1 MSMKDPFLMRKIV
14 FIAIAVSFS
23 ACLQVFSD
31 AFIYWQ
37 ADLLH
42 QFWRLWTAHW
52 VHVGWIHYVLNML
65 AFACLPFIFP
75 RVKVWHFVALLLL
88 LPPLISL
95 SFYYGFPEIEAYAGL
110 SGVLH
115 GAYAA
120 VASVYVLDKKE
131 RNFAALVLFLLLAKL
146 IWENTMGSVGTAE
159 LIGSP
164 VLVEAH
170 LLGVIW
176 GVVIAIIYILWL
188 YFYRWQTD

>member
-1 MSMKDPFLMRKIV
+1 MKDPFLMRKIV

-31 AFIYWQ
+31 
-37 ADLLH
+37 
-42 QFWRLWTAHW
+42 
-52 VHVGWIHYVLNML
+52 GWIHYVLNML

-75 RVKVWHFVALLLL
+75 RVKGWHFVALLLL

-120 VASVYVLDKKE
+120 VASVHLLDKKE
-131 RNFAALVLFLLLAKL
+131 RNFAVLVLFLLLAKL
-146 IWENTMGSVGTAE
+146 IWENTIGSVGTAE

-176 GVVIAIIYILWL
+176 GVMIAIIYILWL

>member
-1 MSMKDPFLMRKIV
+1 MKDPFLMRKIV

-115 GAYAA
+115 GAYVA
-120 VASVYVLDKKE
+120 VAGVHLLDKKE
-131 RNFAALVLFLLLAKL
+131 RNFAALVLFLILAKL
-146 IWENTMGSVGTAE
+146 IWENTIGSVGTAE

-176 GVVIAIIYILWL
+176 GVVVAIIYILWL

>member
-1 MSMKDPFLMRKIV
+1 MKDPFLMRKIV

-115 GAYAA
+115 GAYSAV
-120 VASVYVLDKKE
+120 VASVHVLDKKE

>member
-1 MSMKDPFLMRKIV
+1 MKDPFLMRKIV

-37 ADLLH
+37 SDLLH

-95 SFYYGFPEIEAYAGL
+95 SFYYGFPEI
-110 SGVLH
+110 
-115 GAYAA
+115 
-120 VASVYVLDKKE
+120 
-131 RNFAALVLFLLLAKL
+131 
-146 IWENTMGSVGTAE
+146 
-159 LIGSP
+159 
-164 VLVEAH
+164 
-170 LLGVIW
+170 
-176 GVVIAIIYILWL
+176 
-188 YFYRWQTD
+188 

>member
-1 MSMKDPFLMRKIV
+1 MKDPFLMRKIV

-115 GAYAA
+115 GAYVA
-120 VASVYVLDKKE
+120 VAGVHLLDKKE
-131 RNFAALVLFLLLAKL
+131 RNFAALVLFLILAKL
-146 IWENTMGSVGTAE
+146 IWENTIGSVGTAE

-176 GVVIAIIYILWL
+176 GVMIAIVYILWF